1 MINSTII
8 SFLYVGVIILIAK
21 ILEEGLKKF
30 YIPAFVSIIIS
41 GIILG
46 PAVLNFIVPN
56 QSINFLS
63 QLGITFI
70 LFLAGAEEFNL
81 NERPNI
87 KLFVASL
94 IQVLIPIT
102 FILLFF
108 KLINTE
114 NALILVVP
122 LAMTSTGP
130 LARALSDMNISKTK
144 TGTTLFYQAVIT
156 EIIFIIL
163 FVGFSQKTRILEAFI
178 GTSLVIIAIFALGQI
193 YSKIFSKILYLLKAR
208 EIELALIISI
218 ILIVG
223 YFSDYY
229 GFNAAIS
236 ALFLGYLFRDYF
248 KDRQEILERVRGLTY
263 GFFEPI
269 FFADI
274 GLEVVK
280 ITANI
285 VIMSLILV
293 GIVLSSKLFSGYLSS
308 DIIKF
313 QNKWLNSWAQTAK
326 GGVDTSLLLISLL
339 SNYITGYQYSFSVLT
354 IAIVAI
360 IFPFVLRKW
369 KLPGEK
375 IENIKLSM
383 PLSTIKVDD
392 YDILHCDS
400 TLSDAAKIFS
410 KRDINEIV
418 VVNRDMV
425 PIGVFSIR
433 SLIDVDP
440 KNYENTMIC
449 ETYLKQV
456 EVLLYNN
463 TIGEA
468 IRRIKDKDLYV
479 IAIIDKDGK
488 LVFPLYRRDI
498 LRIYSR

>member
-1 MINSTII
+1 M
-8 SFLYVGVIILIAK
+8 
-21 ILEEGLKKF
+21 
-30 YIPAFVSIIIS
+30 PAFVSIIVS

-114 NALILVVP
+114 NALILAVP

-248 KDRQEILERVRGLTY
+248 EDRQEILERVRGLTY

-383 PLSTIKVDD
+383 PLS
-392 YDILHCDS
+392 
-400 TLSDAAKIFS
+400 
-410 KRDINEIV
+410 
-418 VVNRDMV
+418 
-425 PIGVFSIR
+425 
-433 SLIDVDP
+433 
-440 KNYENTMIC
+440 
-449 ETYLKQV
+449 
-456 EVLLYNN
+456 
-463 TIGEA
+463 
-468 IRRIKDKDLYV
+468 
-479 IAIIDKDGK
+479 
-488 LVFPLYRRDI
+488 
-498 LRIYSR
+498 